1 MRQRIRSHSTHSWG
15 IALTKRRADRVLAV
29 SVGLLGVLAVA
40 AAPASA
46 KPGSRIVWTR
56 FERGTANNA
65 RLVSARPNGSG
76 LRRLTFPGSHTQD
89 VNAAISPDGRQI
101 AFERDLNDG
110 DSSKIVLK
118 GARGDHRRVPD
129 LGCTDPCVFLDA
141 PTWLNSGQRIAYTP
155 VIGPFDQ
162 VNNSARSA
170 VLHTART
177 DGSDVRRLSQPGI
190 DGKFEDYHARF
201 SPDGSYVVFDRVRNA
216 DVHEALF
223 RMAADG
229 SDVRRLTP
237 WKLDAAD
244 EDLSLARSGPTK
256 DRIVFQTY
264 GQGPP
269 SGKSQNIATVP
280 ATCAPVSECRA
291 KIRYVTH
298 HSGGEI
304 QSFTPSWSPHGRRIA
319 YVRFRA
325 GDRHHPFVGDIWTSR
340 PDGSHRRPV
349 TTSPLFDF
357 NPDWGPVPRG

>member
-1 MRQRIRSHSTHSWG
+1 MRQWIRSHPTHSWG
-15 IALTKRRADRVLAV
+15 DPLTKRRPDRLLAV
-29 SVGLLGVLAVA
+29 SVGLLSVLAVA

-46 KPGSRIVWTR
+46 KPRSRIVWSR
-56 FERGTANNA
+56 FERGTANSA
-65 RLVSARPNGSG
+65 RLVSARPNGRD
-76 LRRLTFPGSHTQD
+76 LRSLTFPGSHTQD
-89 VNAAISPDGRQI
+89 VNAAISPNGRQI

-118 GARGDHRRVPD
+118 GARSDHRRVPD
-129 LGCTDPCVFLDA
+129 LGCTDPCAFLDA

-162 VNNSARSA
+162 VNHSARSA
-170 VLHTART
+170 VLHSART

-190 DGKFEDYHARF
+190 DGKFEEYHARF
-201 SPDGSYVVFDRVRNA
+201 SPDRSYVVFDRVRNA

-229 SDVRRLTP
+229 SNVRRLTP

-244 EDLSLARSGPTK
+244 EDLSLARTGPTK

-269 SGKSQNIATVP
+269 RRKSQNIATVP
-280 ATCAPVSECRA
+280 ATCAPASECRA
-291 KIRYVTH
+291 KIHYVTH
-298 HSGGEI
+298 HSGGEV

-319 YVRFRA
+319 YVRFKT

-340 PDGSHRRPV
+340 PDGSARRPV
-349 TTSPLFDF
+349 STSPLFDYS
-357 NPDWGPVPRG
+357 PDWGPVPRG

>member
-1 MRQRIRSHSTHSWG
+1 
-15 IALTKRRADRVLAV
+15 LACW
-29 SVGLLGVLAVA
+29 ACWRWR
-40 AAPASA
+40 APASA
-46 KPGSRIVWTR
+46 RPRSRIVWTR
-56 FERGTANNA
+56 FERGGANSA
-65 RLVSARPNGSG
+65 RLVYARANGSD
-76 LRRLTFPGSHTQD
+76 LRRLTFPSSHTQD

-129 LGCTDPCVFLDA
+129 LGCTDPCAFLDS

-162 VNNSARSA
+162 VNGSARSA

-229 SDVRRLTP
+229 SGARRLTP

-269 SGKSQNIATVP
+269 RGKSQNIATVP

-304 QSFTPSWSPHGRRIA
+304 QLHGLVVAPRPQDRLHQVQDRRPPPSVCRRHLDLATGRKPPSA
-319 YVRFRA
+319 GHDLAPVRLRP
-325 GDRHHPFVGDIWTSR
+325 GMGSR
-340 PDGSHRRPV
+340 PERLNAPSKPPGCGS
-349 TTSPLFDF
+349 S
-357 NPDWGPVPRG
+357 

>member
-1 MRQRIRSHSTHSWG
+1 MRQFGSTHSLR

-46 KPGSRIVWTR
+46 KPRSRIVWTR
-56 FERGTANNA
+56 FERGSANSA
-65 RLVSARPNGSG
+65 RLVSARPNGSD
-76 LRRLTFPGSHTQD
+76 LRRLTFPSSHTQD

-129 LGCTDPCVFLDA
+129 LGCTDPCAFLDA

-269 SGKSQNIATVP
+269 RGKSQNVATVP

-304 QSFTPSWSPHGRRIA
+304 KSFTPSWSPHGRRIA
-319 YVRFRA
+319 YTRFRA

-357 NPDWGPVPRG
+357 SPDWGPVPRG